1 MIKTRAAIQLAVHE
15 LPVVDEIEVPDPGPG
30 QVIVKMFS
38 SGVCHSQLNQLHSGR
53 SRASPG
59 TRP

>member
-30 QVIVKMFS
+30 
-38 SGVCHSQLNQLHSGR
+38 
-53 SRASPG
+53 
-59 TRP
+59 